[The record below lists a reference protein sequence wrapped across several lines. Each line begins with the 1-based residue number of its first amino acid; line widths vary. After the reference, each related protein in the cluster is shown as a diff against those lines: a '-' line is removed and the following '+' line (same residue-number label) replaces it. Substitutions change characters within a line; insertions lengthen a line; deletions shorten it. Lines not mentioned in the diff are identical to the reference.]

1 MPCFKNYLSD
11 VSGEYVYYKDNSFTR
26 ESYIGILYY
35 DDSAFEIRYY
45 APENSSMN
53 LPAKDIDLLVS
64 VNPDSDYLELTGEA
78 FLTNFIPDE
87 ENTEVVNYLHDILYE
102 FTARRIKAGLISP
115 DNSGYISN
123 KNFSENGIRLSQ
135 DFMQFGG
142 KVDLQFDASIPLYN
156 IKNIYDLKGNKV
168 LECVTFGR
176 IASNNDSSFR
186 DFKGFPE
193 KTSFSPVKS
202 SVKEKTKKVTFENQS
217 ISLYSDWENPM
228 ENLWTYG
235 DDAILTMNTI
245 PFFFE
250 NSNMQKTY
258 ILRTFLLS
266 YAGAYVNLSETELI
280 AYPKKS
286 QMKIFLQNW
295 QPDVQKQVVNN
306 IILTD
311 DVINAC
317 SSYMSL
323 TVYKKPFQE
332 NRSYYEKI
340 LKSYSVKN

>member
-168 LECVTFGR
+168 F
-176 IASNNDSSFR
+176 
-186 DFKGFPE
+186 
-193 KTSFSPVKS
+193 
-202 SVKEKTKKVTFENQS
+202 
-217 ISLYSDWENPM
+217 
-228 ENLWTYG
+228 
-235 DDAILTMNTI
+235 
-245 PFFFE
+245 
-250 NSNMQKTY
+250 
-258 ILRTFLLS
+258 
-266 YAGAYVNLSETELI
+266 
-280 AYPKKS
+280 
-286 QMKIFLQNW
+286 
-295 QPDVQKQVVNN
+295 
-306 IILTD
+306 
-311 DVINAC
+311 
-317 SSYMSL
+317 
-323 TVYKKPFQE
+323 
-332 NRSYYEKI
+332 
-340 LKSYSVKN
+340 